1 LDYVRKKLVK
11 CCIWSTALYSAE
23 TGIFKRIEQSALG
36 SFEMWCWKRMKK
48 ISWANQVENE
58 EALHR
63 VKEKRNI
70 IQSYRQLNTGRL
82 TKLVITCRGSTPLKQ
97 AEGKHIDGKIEGIG
111 RQGRRHKQ
119 LLDGLKETRQH

>member
-23 TGIFKRIEQSALG
+23 TGIFKRIEQTQLG

-70 IQSYRQLNTGRL
+70 ILSYRQLNTGRL
-82 TKLVITCRGSTPLKQ
+82 TKLVIPCIGSTPLKH
-97 AEGKHIDGKIEGIG
+97 AEGKHIDGKTEGIG

-119 LLDGLKETRQH
+119 LLDGLKETRQY